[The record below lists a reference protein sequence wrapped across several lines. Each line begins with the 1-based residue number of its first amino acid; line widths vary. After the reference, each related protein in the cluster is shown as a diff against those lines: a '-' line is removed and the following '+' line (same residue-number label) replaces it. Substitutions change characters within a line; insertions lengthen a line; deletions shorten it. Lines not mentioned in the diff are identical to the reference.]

1 MPGKN
6 QTKRK
11 NKNIQHAKFVWTRKA
26 VGAANAWAGIKEALT
41 LIEEHKGELEQA
53 DLDLIHAHAEEQRTN
68 IRDTL
73 VGATEVLYSQIGKE
87 DADVHIAGFLPESIQ
102 KQLVELA

>member
-26 VGAANAWAGIKEALT
+26 IGAANAWAGIKEALA
-41 LIEEHKGELEQA
+41 LIQEHRGELEEK
-53 DLDLIHAHAEEQRTN
+53 DLDLILAHAEEQRTN
-68 IRDTL
+68 IHDTL
-73 VGATEVLYSQIGKE
+73 VGAAEVLYSQIGKE
-87 DADVHIAGFLPESIQ
+87 AADVHIAGFLPESIQ